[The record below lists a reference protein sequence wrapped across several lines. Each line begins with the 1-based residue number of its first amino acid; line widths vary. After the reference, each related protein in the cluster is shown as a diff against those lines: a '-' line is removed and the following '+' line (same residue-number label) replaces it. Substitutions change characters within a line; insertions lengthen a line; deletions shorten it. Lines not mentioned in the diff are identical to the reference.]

1 MNGKAKLTVIFIL
14 CAVYSGY
21 VSGGQLWCPV
31 NCPDGVGNVLVWD
44 ITSGPAKEVHYCIV
58 GQNCSTSPS
67 TKPYTMIVYVPM
79 NTFRQLQCGV
89 GSPILH
95 NNTVVDLADCFEL
108 QFSTCAYGTPCQV
121 FCPVSANASYRIWN
135 KNGDEFQPCK
145 SEDCLSELSDSWKPD
160 GGNSTILPV
169 RLHAG
174 GIHECRAD
182 DDFGNL
188 KLTYI
193 YMTAPPGEDDDKEMK
208 TTTAEPATT
217 LTIPS
222 RTGAETTTGAQL
234 TKAVP
239 MMAPAGGI
247 GVVQVISNI
256 VIGLILF
263 VTIVIIIYWKILLRK
278 QASAIYNA

>member
-1 MNGKAKLTVIFIL
+1 MKGRAKLAVVFL
-14 CAVYSGY
+14 LAVYSGY

-79 NTFRQLQCGV
+79 NTFGQLQCGV

-95 NNTVVDLADCFEL
+95 NNTDVDLADCSEL
-108 QFSTCAYGTPCQV
+108 EFSTCAYGTPCQV
-121 FCPVSANASYRIWN
+121 FCPPSSANATYIIWS
-135 KNGDEFQPCK
+135 KDGDDFHT
-145 SEDCLSELSDSWKPD
+145 SSSST
-160 GGNSTILPV
+160 STILLV
-169 RLHAG
+169 GLHAG
-174 GIHECRAD
+174 GVYECWVD
-182 DDFGNL
+182 GDLGNL

-193 YMTAPPGEDDDKEMK
+193 HMTAPPGEDDDKEMK
-208 TTTAEPATT
+208 TTTAKPTTT
-217 LTIPS
+217 LTTPS

-234 TKAVP
+234 TKAIP